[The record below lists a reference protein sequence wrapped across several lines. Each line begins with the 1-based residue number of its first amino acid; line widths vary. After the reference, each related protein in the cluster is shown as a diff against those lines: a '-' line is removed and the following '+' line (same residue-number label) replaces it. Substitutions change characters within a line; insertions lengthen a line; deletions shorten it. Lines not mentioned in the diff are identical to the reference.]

1 MHWLK
6 KPYLIPG
13 IGQSF
18 IGNTQI
24 KSIFICV
31 IEGSRSRSCSPYSR
45 ERGIM
50 ETKKLV
56 GMRIKS
62 LRRGKGYS
70 QEKLAELAGIN
81 AKYLSSVE
89 RGEEN
94 PTLDLFIRVSQS
106 LKVDI
111 NEMFNMEYESQTP
124 QALRKKLQSLVAE
137 IKDQDLSRAIRILG
151 MLIY

>member
-1 MHWLK
+1 
-6 KPYLIPG
+6 
-13 IGQSF
+13 
-18 IGNTQI
+18 
-24 KSIFICV
+24 
-31 IEGSRSRSCSPYSR
+31 
-45 ERGIM
+45 M

-94 PTLDLFIRVSQS
+94 PTLDLFVRLSHS

-111 NEMFNMEYESQTP
+111 HEMFGIEYENQPP
-124 QALRKKLQSLVAE
+124 QVLRKKLQALIAD

>member
-1 MHWLK
+1 
-6 KPYLIPG
+6 
-13 IGQSF
+13 
-18 IGNTQI
+18 
-24 KSIFICV
+24 
-31 IEGSRSRSCSPYSR
+31 
-45 ERGIM
+45 M
-50 ETKKLV
+50 ETKILV

-94 PTLDLFIRVSQS
+94 PTLDLFLRLSQS

-111 NEMFNMEYESQTP
+111 NEMFNIEHEGQSP
-124 QALRKKLQSLVAE
+124 QMLRKKLQALVAN

-151 MLIY
+151 MLIH